1 MKRRVQHGQELLA
14 KRRAKEVIGRH
25 HWEGA
30 MAQDVICSQDVLG

>member
-14 KRRAKEVIGRH
+14 KRRAKEVIGRQ
-25 HWEGA
+25 WEGA